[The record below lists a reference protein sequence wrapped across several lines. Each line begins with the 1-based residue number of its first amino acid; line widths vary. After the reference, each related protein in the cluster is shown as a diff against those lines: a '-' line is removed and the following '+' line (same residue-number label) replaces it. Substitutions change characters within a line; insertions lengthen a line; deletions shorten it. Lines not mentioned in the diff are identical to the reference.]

1 MLIGRKIKT
10 KIPTKIVVPVGQDHI
25 EARRKERTC
34 REKQK
39 IKVYW
44 RRRVQESSISVGD
57 RVLIRRKSTF
67 DPDPYKVL
75 RVEGIRITGERRRDR
90 WKKLREKP

>member
-1 MLIGRKIKT
+1 MGKWPTELLIGRKIKT

-39 IKVYW
+39 IKEKSAGVEYFS
-44 RRRVQESSISVGD
+44 RRQGSD
-57 RVLIRRKSTF
+57 
-67 DPDPYKVL
+67 
-75 RVEGIRITGERRRDR
+75 
-90 WKKLREKP
+90 KKEVNI